1 MQACILITGF
11 GWRSSYDAA
20 MSGGRIVILN
30 WYFEMATALRSFHK
44 SLNVRSGDLHKLC
57 VVKVFLSLTPFSR
70 QSLEG
75 SGHWYHKSWRNSQI
89 DYILLNKRC
98 RNSVHNS
105 EACSCFSSID
115 GYHRLVTEN
124 VVYGWVNLLPE
135 RYNTTGQHFL
145 IIIFP
150 TE

>member
-1 MQACILITGF
+1 MQDCILITGS

-20 MSGGRIVILN
+20 MSGVGILILN
-30 WYFEMATALRSFHK
+30 WCFEMATALRSFHK

-70 QSLEG
+70 QSLED

-98 RNSVHNS
+98 RSSVHNT
-105 EACSCFSSID
+105 EACSCFSGTG

-124 VVYGWVNLLPE
+124 VSLWMGKS
-135 RYNTTGQHFL
+135 
-145 IIIFP
+145 P
-150 TE
+150 TRKI